1 MQKNH
6 VFPLLPLLFNIVL
19 KNMFGA
25 IRKEK
30 EIKGT
35 KTAGI
40 NKFGNI
46 VGQKINIQ
54 NLIVFLHNRNKY
66 LKMRLRIPLTLVLR
80 KINYL
85 GNKLNEVEDID

>member
-66 LKMRLRIPLTLVLR
+66 TENEIKNSINSCIKKNKLLR
-80 KINYL
+80 KQI
-85 GNKLNEVEDID
+85 E